1 MLEELKDSQSD
12 LSNNSTNQGEV
23 RLQATWHCDRFYLRV
38 GEVEVTGV
46 FSISPLLM
54 SLLSPNSCSAAYT
67 PLMPFS
73 LDLLLSILSLS
84 DFFFLDFQSS
94 AFFILIFLCG
104 FSYHHELAP

>member
-73 LDLLLSILSLS
+73 LYLLLSILSLS
-84 DFFFLDFQSS
+84 DFFFF
-94 AFFILIFLCG
+94 
-104 FSYHHELAP
+104 